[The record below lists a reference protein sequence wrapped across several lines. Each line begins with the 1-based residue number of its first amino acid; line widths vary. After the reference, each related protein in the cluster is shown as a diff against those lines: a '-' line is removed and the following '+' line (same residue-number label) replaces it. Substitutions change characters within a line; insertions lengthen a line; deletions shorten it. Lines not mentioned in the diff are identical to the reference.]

1 MQRLVRFFR
10 QSRRRD
16 SSRAAPAGSM
26 ANPAAGCEDANTVV
40 VAQESTPRSV
50 ERPGYLGASST
61 SERLSWPARDKS
73 KQEDPSNRG
82 IAGVVRHDAPTQRV
96 DVAAVAKLLRVDGT
110 SQGPPGQ
117 AETQLI
123 GKGGAI
129 HHDPVVG
136 WVVIIEGPGKGRS
149 LELGVGANHIGR
161 APTQKI
167 CLDFGD
173 ATISREHHSVLI
185 YEPSARRFI
194 LQRGDV
200 RNLTYV
206 GETAVVEPVE
216 LRGGETIGIGE
227 TRLRFVPFCSP
238 EFSWS

>member
-1 MQRLVRFFR
+1 MNWLMKIFGLSSRRKDSSGAAKSLVR
-10 QSRRRD
+10 D
-16 SSRAAPAGSM
+16 DEETIVVSSNQASGEPGALGWVTP
-26 ANPAAGCEDANTVV
+26 
-40 VAQESTPRSV
+40 STTPQ
-50 ERPGYLGASST
+50 
-61 SERLSWPARDKS
+61 RLSWPARDKS
-73 KQEDPSNRG
+73 KQEGPPSRG
-82 IAGVVRHDAPTQRV
+82 IAGAVRHDAPTQRV
-96 DVAAVAKLLRVDGT
+96 DVAEAAKLLRVDGT
-110 SQGPPGQ
+110 SQGFSEQ

-123 GKGGAI
+123 AKGGVV
-129 HHDPVVG
+129 HNDPVVG

-161 APTQKI
+161 APNQKI

-206 GETAVVEPVE
+206 GEAAVVEPVE
-216 LRGGETIGIGE
+216 LRGGETIGIGQ
-227 TRLRFVPFCSP
+227 THLRFVPFCGP
-238 EFSWS
+238 EFTWS